1 MRTTSRFQPF
11 HTIVAS
17 GERLGLAGV
26 DRLTRLAEEAEP
38 GEIAAFAALALD
50 LKRRRFGNRV
60 GLCAIVN
67 AKSGGC
73 TENCVFCAQSSHYRT
88 GAPVYPFVD
97 LDTILAAARRMRA
110 AGATR
115 FGIVLSG
122 KALEDEDFDVL
133 LAAVTA
139 LRAEG
144 IVPDASCG
152 LLDPGQM
159 AALRLAGL
167 CAYHHNLETARSYF
181 PAVCTSHDYQEDV
194 AAVRAALAVGLN
206 VCSGGIFGLGESFGQ
221 RAELALTLRDLGVA
235 SVPVNF
241 LSPIPGTPLEDLE
254 PLSPDEALRILALLR
269 FILPTAHIRLC
280 GGRQLVFGPRD
291 KNQGLL
297 GGASG
302 VMIGDY
308 LTLAGADPLSDR
320 EDLSRLELAPE
331 DETASFPR

>member
-1 MRTTSRFQPF
+1 MLATSRFQPY
-11 HTIVAS
+11 HKIVAS
-17 GERLGLAGV
+17 GERLGLTQV

-38 GEIAAFAALALD
+38 GEIPAFSALALD
-50 LKRRRFGNRV
+50 IKRRRFAGRV
-60 GLCAIVN
+60 GLCAIIN

-73 TENCVFCAQSSHYRT
+73 TENCVFCAQSAHYRT

-97 LDTILAAARRMRA
+97 LETILAAARRMRS
-110 AGATR
+110 AGARR

-122 KALEDEDFDVL
+122 KALEDDDFDLL
-133 LAAVTA
+133 LAAVSA

-159 AALRLAGL
+159 AALRLAGMH
-167 CAYHHNLETARSYF
+167 AYHHNLETARSYF
-181 PAVCTSHDYQEDV
+181 PAVCATHDYQEDV
-194 AAVRAALAVGLN
+194 AAVKAALAAGLE
-206 VCSGGIFGLGESFGQ
+206 VCSGGIFGLGE
-221 RAELALTLRDLGVA
+221 LTLRDLGVA

-241 LSPIPGTPLEDLE
+241 LTPIPGTPLEDRE
-254 PLSPDEALRILALLR
+254 ILSRDEALRILALLR

-280 GGRQLVFGPRD
+280 GGRQRVFGRAD
-291 KNQGLL
+291 LNQGLL

-308 LTLAGADPLSDR
+308 LTVAGTDPQSDLKDLARL
-320 EDLSRLELAPE
+320 DLTPE
-331 DETASFPR
+331 DETIPFPG

>member
-1 MRTTSRFQPF
+1 MLTTSRFHPF
-11 HTIVAS
+11 HKIVAS
-17 GERLGLAGV
+17 GERLGLGRV
-26 DRLTRLAEEAEP
+26 DHLTRLAEEAEP
-38 GEIAAFAALALD
+38 EEIPAFSELALD
-50 LKRRRFGNRV
+50 IKRRRFAGRV
-60 GLCAIVN
+60 GLCAIIN

-73 TENCVFCAQSSHYRT
+73 TENCAFCAQSAHYRT
-88 GAPVYPFVD
+88 GAPLHPFVD
-97 LDTILAAARRMRA
+97 QETILAAARRMRA

-122 KALEDEDFDVL
+122 KALEDEDFDLL
-133 LAAVTA
+133 LATVSA

-144 IVPDASCG
+144 IIPDTSCG

-167 CAYHHNLETARSYF
+167 SAYHHNLETARSYF
-181 PAVCTSHDYQEDV
+181 PAVCTTHDYGEDV
-194 AAVRAALAVGLN
+194 AAVKNALAAGLS
-206 VCSGGIFGLGESFGQ
+206 VCSGGIFGLGESFAH

-241 LSPIPGTPLEDLE
+241 LTPIPGTPLEDLE
-254 PLSPDEALRILALLR
+254 PLSPDEAMRILALLR

-280 GGRQLVFGPRD
+280 GGRQLVFGPKD
-291 KNQGLL
+291 KNQGLR

-308 LTLAGADPLSDR
+308 LTVAGADPQSDR
-320 EDLSRLELAPE
+320 QDLSRLGLTPE
-331 DETASFPR
+331 DDTAVFPG

>member
-1 MRTTSRFQPF
+1 MLTTSRFHPY
-11 HTIVAS
+11 HKIVAS
-17 GERLGLAGV
+17 GERLGLAQV

-38 GEIAAFAALALD
+38 EEIPAFSELALD
-50 LKRRRFGNRV
+50 LKHRRFGNRV

-97 LDTILAAARRMRA
+97 LETILAGARRMRA

-122 KALEDEDFDVL
+122 KGLEDEDFDLL
-133 LAAVTA
+133 LAAVSA
-139 LRAEG
+139 LKAEG

-167 CAYHHNLETARSYF
+167 SAYHHNLETARSYF
-181 PAVCTSHDYQEDV
+181 PAVCTTHDYQEDV
-194 AAVRAALAVGLN
+194 HAVRTAMAAGLN
-206 VCSGGIFGLGESFGQ
+206 VCSGGIFGLGESFGH

-254 PLSPDEALRILALLR
+254 PLSPGEALRILALLR

-280 GGRQLVFGPRD
+280 GGRQLVFGPKD
-291 KNQGLL
+291 KNQGLQS
-297 GGASG
+297 GASG

-308 LTLAGADPLSDR
+308 LTLAGSDPQSDR
-320 EDLSRLELAPE
+320 KDMSRLGLTPE
-331 DETASFPR
+331 DETVFFPR